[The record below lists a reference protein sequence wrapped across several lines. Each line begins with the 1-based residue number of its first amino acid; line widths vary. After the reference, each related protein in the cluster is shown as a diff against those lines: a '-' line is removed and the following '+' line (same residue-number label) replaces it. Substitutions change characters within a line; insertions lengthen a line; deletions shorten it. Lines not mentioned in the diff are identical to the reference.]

1 MSDCFGE
8 NDALLSVDEMLAHIR
23 ASAPVPVGSERV
35 PLSQAIDRILARPLV
50 ATLPLPRYTASAMD
64 GIAFCH
70 QGQTR
75 LKLAGE
81 ALAGH
86 PFNAMVAPDEAVS
99 ITTGAPLPAGCDT
112 VVMAEDIIVRETWVE
127 LARPDAVRQ
136 GQNIRHAGEE
146 VAIGDHVLYP
156 GTLLGPSQLGMAA
169 SLGHEHID
177 AHRRPR
183 VAIFSSGDELRRAGA
198 GIDATPSLFDANAF
212 SLAACLKRWGAD
224 VVMTDI
230 LPDNLEGSVAGLSS
244 ASQQADLII
253 TSGGVSAGQADLVR
267 AAIHQLGQVTSWRV
281 AMRPGKPMAFGHIE
295 QVPFFGLPGNPVAA
309 LVTLMQFV
317 QPLFR
322 QLCGMVQWE
331 AIKWHAI
338 SEQPLKGR
346 CGRLD
351 LLRGRYH
358 VDARGVISVSVLK
371 EQGSHRL
378 SSLYEANCLIEL
390 PVDMAACDAGTPVT
404 IQPLGELI

>member
-1 MSDCFGE
+1 MGDCFGSSE
-8 NDALLSVDEMLAHIR
+8 ALVQVSDMLARIR
-23 ASAPVPVGSERV
+23 AAAPAPVGVERV
-35 PLSQAIDRILARPLV
+35 TLGQAVDRILAEPVV

-64 GIAFCH
+64 GIAFAH
-70 QGQTR
+70 QGHQR
-75 LKLAGE
+75 FKLAGE

-86 PFNAMVAPDEAVS
+86 PFEAWVAPGEAVS

-112 VVMAEDIIVRETWVE
+112 VVMAEDIAVSGEWVE
-127 LARPDAVRQ
+127 LSRPEAVKP
-136 GQNIRHAGEE
+136 GQNVRHAGEE
-146 VAIGDHVLYP
+146 ITVGDHVLAA
-156 GTLLGPSQLGMAA
+156 GTLLGPAQLGMAA
-169 SLGHEHID
+169 SLGHEHLD
-177 AHRRPR
+177 VHCRPR
-183 VAIFSSGDELRRAGA
+183 VAIFSSGDELRRAGTD
-198 GIDATPSLFDANAF
+198 IDTTASLFDANAS

-230 LPDNLEGSVAGLSS
+230 LPDSLEKSISHLSS
-244 ASQQADLII
+244 ASWQADLII
-253 TSGGVSAGQADLVR
+253 TSGGVSAGQADLIR
-267 AAIHQLGQVTSWRV
+267 FAIQQLGQVSSWRV

-295 QVPFFGLPGNPVAA
+295 HVPFFGLPGNPVAA

-322 QLCGMVQWE
+322 QLSGQVHWE

-346 CGRLD
+346 GGRLD

-358 VDARGVISVSVLK
+358 VDTQGNIRVSALK

-378 SSLYEANCLIEL
+378 SSLYDANCLIEL
-390 PVDMAACDAGTPVT
+390 PDDMAGCNAGTPVT

>member
-1 MSDCFGE
+1 MSDCFGSSG
-8 NDALLSVDEMLAHIR
+8 ALLSVSEMLAHITA
-23 ASAPVPVGSERV
+23 ASPMPVGSERV
-35 PLSQAIDRILARPLV
+35 PLSQAVDRILAEPLV
-50 ATLPLPRYTASAMD
+50 ATLSLPRYTASAMD

-75 LKLAGE
+75 LGLVGE

-86 PFNAMVAPDEAVS
+86 PFNAEVAPGEAVA

-112 VVMAEDIIVRETWVE
+112 VVMAEDIIVRGAWAE
-127 LARPDAVRQ
+127 LSHPEAVRR

-146 VAIGDHVLYP
+146 IAIGDHVFAP
-156 GTLLGPSQLGMAA
+156 GTLLGPAQLGMAA
-169 SLGHEHID
+169 SLGHEYID
-177 AHRRPR
+177 VHRRPR

-198 GIDATPSLFDANAF
+198 NDDTAPSLFDANAF
-212 SLAACLKRWGAD
+212 SLAACLKRWGAEI
-224 VVMTDI
+224 VMTDI
-230 LPDNLEGSVAGLSS
+230 LPDSLEGSVAGLSS
-244 ASQQADLII
+244 ASQQADLVI

-267 AAIHQLGQVTSWRV
+267 AAIQQLGQVTSWRV
-281 AMRPGKPMAFGHIE
+281 AMRPGKPMAFGHIG

-322 QLCGMVQWE
+322 QLCGMVHW
-331 AIKWHAI
+331 KPVRWHAI
-338 SEQPLKGR
+338 NEQPLKGR
-346 CGRLD
+346 YGRLD

-358 VDARGVISVSVLK
+358 VNAQGVISVSVLK

-378 SSLYEANCLIEL
+378 SSLYDANCLIEL
-390 PVDMAACDAGTPVT
+390 PADMAACDAGAPVT

>member
-1 MSDCFGE
+1 MSDCFGSSG
-8 NDALLSVDEMLAHIR
+8 ALLDVSEMLAHIR
-23 ASAPVPVGSERV
+23 AAAPMPVGREHV
-35 PLSQAIDRILARPLV
+35 PLAQAVDRILAAPIV

-64 GIAFCH
+64 GIAFAYQDRRCF
-70 QGQTR
+70 R
-75 LKLAGE
+75 LVGE

-86 PFNAMVAPDEAVS
+86 PFDAAVAPGEAVS

-112 VVMAEDIIVRETWVE
+112 VVMAEDIIVTGEWAK
-127 LARPDAVRQ
+127 LSRPEAVGQ

-146 VAIGDHVLYP
+146 VAVGDSVLSP
-156 GTLLGPSQLGMAA
+156 GTPLGPAQLGMAA
-169 SLGHEHID
+169 SLGHEYIEVHC
-177 AHRRPR
+177 RPK
-183 VAIFSSGDELRRAGA
+183 VAIFSSGDELRRAGDVE
-198 GIDATPSLFDANAF
+198 DAAPSLFDANAF

-230 LPDNLEGSVAGLSS
+230 LPDSLEDSVSRLSS
-244 ASQQADLII
+244 ASRQADLII
-253 TSGGVSAGQADLVR
+253 TSGGVSAGQADLMR
-267 AAIHQLGQVTSWRV
+267 AAIQQLGQVTSWRV

-295 QVPFFGLPGNPVAA
+295 QIPFFGLPGNPVAA

-322 QLCGMVQWE
+322 QLCGMTHWE
-331 AIKWHAI
+331 AVKWHAI
-338 SEQPLKGR
+338 SEQSLKGR
-346 CGRLD
+346 FGRLD

-358 VDARGVISVSVLK
+358 IDAQGVISVSALK

-378 SSLYEANCLIEL
+378 SSLYDANCLIEL
-390 PVDMAACDAGTPVT
+390 PADMEACDAGTPVT